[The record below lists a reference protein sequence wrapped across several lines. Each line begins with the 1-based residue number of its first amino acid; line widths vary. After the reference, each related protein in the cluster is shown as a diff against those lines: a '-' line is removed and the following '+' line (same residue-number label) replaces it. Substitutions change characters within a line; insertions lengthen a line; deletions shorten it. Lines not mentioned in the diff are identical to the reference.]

1 MHTNRLISEKSPY
14 LLQHAHNPVNWY
26 PWGAEAFEV
35 ALKQEKPIFLSIG
48 YSTCHWCHVM
58 EKESFEDAQV
68 ANLMNEAFVCI
79 KVDREERPDIDST
92 YMAVCQMM
100 TGSSGWPLTIITTPD
115 KKPFFASTYIPKEGK
130 FGRMGMKELI
140 PRIKELWDTKRDQL
154 INSAQEIVVRLI
166 RSEQPS
172 SPSQR
177 EVIEEETLDAAYE
190 SLSEEFDEE
199 HGGFSGAP
207 KFPTPHNL
215 TFLLR
220 YWKRTGYEKALWMV
234 EKTLTSMRLGGIY
247 DQVGYGFH
255 RYSVDSR
262 WFLPHFEKM
271 LYDQAMLVVAYT
283 ETYQAT
289 RKEEYRNAVEEILA
303 FVLHDMTS
311 PEGGFYTSVDADSEQ
326 QEGKFYLWSE
336 KETRE
341 VLSQEESD
349 LIVKVFNIRQNG
361 NLHDETTGKDTGK
374 NILYM
379 SNPLK
384 NTALEMKIPL
394 EELEDSV
401 RVARR
406 KLLRARETRIH
417 PQTDEKILTDL
428 NGLMIAAL
436 AKAAQA
442 FNEPRYCFVAEKA
455 AEFLLNKMRNSD
467 GRLLHRYKDSE
478 TLIPGFLDDYAFLV
492 WGLIELYEATFET
505 KYLMSAISLTEL
517 MISHFRD
524 EQNGGF
530 YVSADDAE
538 SIIIRRKDAYDG
550 AHPSGYSIA
559 ALDLLLLAHLTGKSQ
574 FEDLASSMI
583 GVVSSEIASSPTAF
597 TQLLAALDFA
607 LGPASEIVIVGDPKS
622 EDTETMVNIL
632 RSSFLPNKVQLLKPI
647 GMQSRE
653 VEELVEFTRDF
664 SSEGGRATAFVCQGH
679 KCNLPTTDA
688 RRMLELLDTERK
700 RQ

>member
-1 MHTNRLISEKSPY
+1 
-14 LLQHAHNPVNWY
+14 
-26 PWGAEAFEV
+26 
-35 ALKQEKPIFLSIG
+35 
-48 YSTCHWCHVM
+48 M
-58 EKESFEDAQV
+58 EKESFEDAEI
-68 ANLMNEAFVCI
+68 AKLMNEAFVSI
-79 KVDREERPDIDST
+79 KIDREERPDVDST
-92 YMAVCQMM
+92 YMAVCQIM
-100 TGSSGWPLTIITTPD
+100 TGSGGWPLTIIMTPD

-130 FGRMGMKELI
+130 FGRIGMKELI
-140 PRIKELWDTKRDQL
+140 PRIRELWNTKRDQL
-154 INSAQEIVVRLI
+154 ANSAQEIVSRLI

-172 SPSQR
+172 LSTV
-177 EVIEEETLDAAYE
+177 EKIGEETLDAAYD
-190 SLSEEFDEE
+190 SLSDGFDEE
-199 HGGFSGAP
+199 YGGFGGSP
-207 KFPTPHNL
+207 KFPTPHHL

-271 LYDQAMLVVAYT
+271 LYDQAMLAMAYT

-289 RKEEYRNAVEEILA
+289 KKEEYRSAVEEILA

-311 PEGGFYTSVDADSEQ
+311 PEGGFYTSIDADSEG
-326 QEGKFYLWSE
+326 QEGKYYLWSE
-336 KETRE
+336 KEVRE

-349 LIVKVFNIRQNG
+349 LIIKIFNIRQNG
-361 NLHDETTGKDTGK
+361 NLHDETSSKDTGK

-379 SNPLK
+379 SNSLK
-384 NTALEMKIPL
+384 NTALEMRIPL

-401 RVARR
+401 RVSRR

-417 PQTDEKILTDL
+417 PQTDEKILADL

-442 FNEPRYCFVAEKA
+442 LNEPRYCFVAEKA

-478 TLIPGFLDDYAFLV
+478 TLIPGFLDDFAFLI
-492 WGLIELYEATFET
+492 WGLIELYEATF
-505 KYLMSAISLTEL
+505 KARYLMSAVSLTEL
-517 MISHFRD
+517 MISHFSD
-524 EQNGGF
+524 EQNGGV

-538 SIIIRRKDAYDG
+538 SIIVRRKDAHDG
-550 AHPSGYSIA
+550 AHPSGYSVA
-559 ALDLLLLAHLTGKSQ
+559 ALDLLLLAHITGKSK

-583 GVVSSEIASSPTAF
+583 RLVSSKVASSPTAF
-597 TQLLAALDFA
+597 THLLAAVDFA
-607 LGPASEIVIVGDPKS
+607 LGPSSEIVIVGDPKS
-622 EDTETMVNIL
+622 EDTEIMLKML
-632 RSSFLPNKVQLLKPI
+632 RSGFLPNNVQLLKPI
-647 GMQSRE
+647 GTESRE
-653 VEELVEFTRDF
+653 VEKLVEFTRDF
-664 SSEGGRATAFVCQGH
+664 LSEGGRATAFVCQDH

-688 RRMLELLDTERK
+688 RRMLELLDKEQK